1 MPIEYDTGI
10 AKQPGSAELK
20 LRLNVISPNV
30 LSTKLSPF
38 CLECRR
44 YPPCWVA
51 TKPCCTVDMQAYGRT
66 IWNLGMHILLN
77 NFNLHHYI
85 ILDSWQMTHWFLP
98 VGIQL
103 IVHAMTFKSSSCNGM
118 FVQVKQMHLV
128 NRAGNN

>member
-1 MPIEYDTGI
+1 MLGCHKALLYSGYAGI
-10 AKQPGSAELK
+10 WKD
-20 LRLNVISPNV
+20 N
-30 LSTKLSPF
+30 
-38 CLECRR
+38 LESGH
-44 YPPCWVA
+44 
-51 TKPCCTVDMQAYGRT
+51 AY
-66 IWNLGMHILLN
+66 NLLLN